1 MLQLKTH
8 LYTADLLMKIM
19 HTNKIMLHL
28 TVSEESSYSSDNT
41 EPEDDC
47 RGCQLQWHNQTK
59 GKGLFPPCELF
70 NGAWT
75 SPHKTKTSLRY
86 PSLTLESFRDNKG
99 FRWVGLESETFKTS
113 SSCQTGEEMFCFER
127 PELKNTPRACE
138 HVHRS
143 QLLLISVNLYS
154 VRTDQLCMTCCKKR
168 AKSKPK
174 KLHVKKETKTAMSS
188 QIWGWDHMSL
198 ASVGRLF
205 PLMSISLNQKGL
217 TSKRKKVKWKEAT

>member
-1 MLQLKTH
+1 M
-8 LYTADLLMKIM
+8 
-19 HTNKIMLHL
+19 MLHL

-59 GKGLFPPCELF
+59 GKGLFPPCEPF

-86 PSLTLESFRDNKG
+86 PSLTLKSFRDNKG

-113 SSCQTGEEMFCFER
+113 SSCRTGGEMFCFER

-143 QLLLISVNLYS
+143 QLLLIFVNLYS
-154 VRTDQLCMTCCKKR
+154 VRTDQLCMTCCKKGQNPNQ
-168 AKSKPK
+168 KSYTLKNK
-174 KLHVKKETKTAMSS
+174 QTAMSS
-188 QIWGWDHMSL
+188 QIWGWDPVSL
-198 ASVGRLF
+198 ASFGRLF
-205 PLMSISLNQKGL
+205 PLMSISLNQKGF
-217 TSKRKKVKWKEAT
+217 TSKRKKLKWKQAT

>member
-1 MLQLKTH
+1 
-8 LYTADLLMKIM
+8 MKIM
-19 HTNKIMLHL
+19 HTNQMMLHL

-59 GKGLFPPCELF
+59 GKSLFPPCEPF
-70 NGAWT
+70 NRAWT

-86 PSLTLESFRDNKG
+86 SSLTLKSFRDNKG

-113 SSCQTGEEMFCFER
+113 SSCRTAGEMSCFER

-143 QLLLISVNLYS
+143 QLLLIFVNLYS
-154 VRTDQLCMTCCKKR
+154 VRTDQLCITCCKKR

-174 KLHVKKETKTAMSS
+174 KLHV
-188 QIWGWDHMSL
+188 
-198 ASVGRLF
+198 
-205 PLMSISLNQKGL
+205 
-217 TSKRKKVKWKEAT
+217 